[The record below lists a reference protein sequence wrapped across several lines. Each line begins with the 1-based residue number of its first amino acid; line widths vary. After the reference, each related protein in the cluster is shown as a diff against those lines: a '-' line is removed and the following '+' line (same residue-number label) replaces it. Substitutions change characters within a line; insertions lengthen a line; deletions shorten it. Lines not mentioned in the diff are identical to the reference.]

1 MVDVKSIMCKLP
13 MVLNTNHRDYMY
25 CKNMYLFLVNYGGVA
40 IALEGV
46 KGHVREKS
54 SWPLQQG
61 LESCIVGEIT

>member
-1 MVDVKSIMCKLP
+1 
-13 MVLNTNHRDYMY
+13 MY

-54 SWPLQQG
+54 SWPPLRQG